1 MTREMKRGW
10 TIVATYQISSFATCI
25 TTIMI
30 VTFALKEINLQIHEK
45 LGFFKNPVDLPGRLK
60 YGCSSVFLA
69 YP

>member
-30 VTFALKEINLQIHEK
+30 VTFAFKKINRQIHENFD
-45 LGFFKNPVDLPGRLK
+45 FFQIPVDLPGRLK

>member
-30 VTFALKEINLQIHEK
+30 VTFALKEIIRQIHEK
-45 LGFFKNPVDLPGRLK
+45 L
-60 YGCSSVFLA
+60 
-69 YP
+69 